1 MDKKEIEEFKRFKYL
16 IISVLDTVLHQQAEL
31 LEFIQKCPEY
41 EIFEDSIKRIEDKYK
56 RLLKSHDMSPNDD
69 VRVLLDPRA
78 DFSDN

>member
-1 MDKKEIEEFKRFKYL
+1 MDNKESEDFKRFKFL

-41 EIFEDSIKRIEDKYK
+41 EIFEASIKSIENKYK
-56 RLLKSHDMSPNDD
+56 RLLKTHALPLDDD
-69 VRVLLDPRA
+69 VRVLLDPSA